1 MNSNSRIGWA
11 MAIALMPAC
20 TGLAAHTQVA
30 PARHAQPERSIQAKV
45 LTGLPGI
52 VPRTDGAILL
62 NHTTLRF
69 QAGEQHTDIARR
81 RIISAS
87 SGEERIETG
96 GTAGKVTRMLIP
108 YGGGL
113 AVGAITH
120 KKISLLTIEY
130 LDISGQY
137 HGAIFLASA
146 DDIANLEREIVP
158 PYANPPAQT
167 TTIQCAKGEVQANT
181 VQVDMIGMEE
191 TSAFPPEDRVL
202 LYENLVKQLQSEK
215 TIAAVYRAGDKSPAA
230 ECVEFKVHLQAIAF
244 KKGDQAVRA
253 SVGPLGYFIGTTKLT
268 YHLTITTQSGAT
280 VLDRDMKAS
289 EGSDTDSLN
298 ITKVI
303 SKAVVK
309 NLKKSRKRA

>member
-1 MNSNSRIGWA
+1 MNSYSRIGWA
-11 MAIALMPAC
+11 MVIAFIPAFTC
-20 TGLAAHTQVA
+20 PVAHTEVA
-30 PARHAQPERSIQAKV
+30 SAGHAQPERSIQVKV

-52 VPRTDGAILL
+52 APRTDGAILL
-62 NHTTLRF
+62 NHTMLRF
-69 QAGEQHTDIARR
+69 QAGEQHADIARR
-81 RIISAS
+81 RIISVT

-113 AVGAITH
+113 VVGAITH
-120 KKISLLTIEY
+120 KKVSLLTIEY

-137 HGAIFLASA
+137 HGAIFLAPA
-146 DDIANLEREIVP
+146 DDIANLEQEIFP
-158 PYANPPAQT
+158 AYANPPAQAT
-167 TTIQCAKGEVQANT
+167 AIPCARGEVQANT

-191 TSAFPPEDRVL
+191 TSAFPPEDRAL
-202 LYENLVKQLQSEK
+202 LYENLIKQLQSEK
-215 TIAAVYRAGDKSPAA
+215 TIAAVYRAGDKGPAA
-230 ECVEFKVHLQAIAF
+230 ACVEFKVHLQAIAF

-253 SVGPLGYFIGTTKLT
+253 SVGLLGYFIGTTKLT
-268 YHLTITTQSGAT
+268 YHLTIAAQSGAT

-289 EGSDTDSLN
+289 ESSDTDSLN

-309 NLKKSRKRA
+309 NLKKSRKQV